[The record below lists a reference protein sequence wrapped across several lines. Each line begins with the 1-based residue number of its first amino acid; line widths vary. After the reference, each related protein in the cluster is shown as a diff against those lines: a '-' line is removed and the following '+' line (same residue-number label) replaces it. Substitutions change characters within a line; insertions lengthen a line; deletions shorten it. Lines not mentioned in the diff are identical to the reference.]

1 MALANLREF
10 LQAIEAAGELVRV
23 SHPVRARLE
32 VAEIADRCMKSPGG
46 GPALLFEHVLL
57 EDGRRSP
64 HPVAINLFGSM
75 RRMCLAL
82 GVEDLETIGGRI
94 SELLEMKVPE
104 GLFGKLAMLP
114 KLAEVGKFPPR
125 VRGGRAPCQEVVLRG
140 DAVNLDDI
148 PFLTTWPGDG
158 GRYITLP
165 MVITRDPAR
174 GIRNVGMYRIQV
186 LGRNTLAMH
195 WQRHKVGAA
204 HWREMAAA
212 GERMP
217 VVIALGGDPA
227 SIYSGSAPLPPTI
240 DEFLFAGFL
249 RRQPVD
255 LTKAVTCDLEVPS
268 EAELVLE
275 GYIDPAEPLALEGPF
290 GDHTGF
296 YSLADYYPKVHVTA
310 VTARRDPI
318 YPATLVGRPPME
330 DYYLGHATERI
341 FLPLLRLTVPEI
353 VDYHMPAPGIFHNLV
368 FVSIDKQYPGQ
379 AYKVMNALWGQGLM
393 SLAKV
398 MVVVDKD
405 VNVRDP
411 DEAWWIA
418 LNNIDPERDVR
429 FTMGPV
435 DVLDHSSRG
444 FTYGSKMGIDG
455 TRKWKEEGFD
465 REWPERI
472 VMDEETK
479 RRVDE
484 MWSKLGITLADG
496 EAAERRFM
504 SRAFRPSACPPVRR
518 RSDLRRRVALRP
530 LRQLRQAAPHPVR
543 AAVRAARRARGLD
556 DRPGDAE
563 TRAPRRDRLF
573 RGAVGGDGLQPDR
586 GSRLRRPEPAH
597 HGAGAAPRR
606 DHARPGVGLGAGGL
620 RHLHARRRCAEPALS
635 SAEPGRARVDPDLQ
649 PEQAIHLVA
658 APLAGPQPGDR
669 AGRRIPRGDG
679 TVERAGLAAPRGGAR
694 GRDLGGRVRHLLRP
708 PRRGLRSSGGP
719 EERRGAAG

>member
-1 MALANLREF
+1 MAPDNLRDF
-10 LQAIEAAGELVRV
+10 IKAIEDAGELVRV
-23 SHPVRARLE
+23 TQPVRARLE
-32 VAEIADRCMKSPGG
+32 IAEIADRCMKSPGG
-46 GPALLFEHVLL
+46 GPALLFEQVLL
-57 EDGRRSP
+57 EDGRPSP

-82 GVEDLETIGGRI
+82 GVDDLESVSGRI
-94 SELLEMKVPE
+94 SELLEMKVPQ
-104 GLFGKLAMLP
+104 GLLGKLAMLP
-114 KLAEVGKFPPR
+114 KLAEVGKFPPTLR
-125 VRGGRAPCQEVVLRG
+125 SGRAPCQEVVLRD

-186 LGRNTLAMH
+186 LGKDTLAMH

-204 HWREMAAA
+204 HWRQMAAA

-249 RRQPVD
+249 RRAPVD
-255 LTKAVTCDLEVPS
+255 LTRAVTCDLEVPS

-275 GYIDPAEPLALEGPF
+275 GYIDPAEPLVIEGPF

-310 VTARRDPI
+310 VTARRSPI

-330 DYYLGHATERI
+330 DFYLGHATERI

-368 FVSIDKQYPGQ
+368 FVAIDKQYPGQ

-398 MVVVDKD
+398 IVVVDRD

-429 FTMGPV
+429 FTMGPM
-435 DVLDHSSRG
+435 DVLDHSSRA
-444 FTYGSKMGIDG
+444 FTYGSKMGIDA
-455 TRKWKEEGFD
+455 TRKWREEGFD
-465 REWPERI
+465 RDWPERI
-472 VMDEETK
+472 QMDEETR

-484 MWSKLGITLADG
+484 MWPRLGIALEHRRNSGT
-496 EAAERRFM
+496 AERRTV
-504 SRAFRPSACPPVRR
+504 PP
-518 RSDLRRRVALRP
+518 P
-530 LRQLRQAAPHPVR
+530 
-543 AAVRAARRARGLD
+543 
-556 DRPGDAE
+556 E
-563 TRAPRRDRLF
+563 NKPR
-573 RGAVGGDGLQPDR
+573 
-586 GSRLRRPEPAH
+586 
-597 HGAGAAPRR
+597 
-606 DHARPGVGLGAGGL
+606 
-620 RHLHARRRCAEPALS
+620 
-635 SAEPGRARVDPDLQ
+635 
-649 PEQAIHLVA
+649 
-658 APLAGPQPGDR
+658 
-669 AGRRIPRGDG
+669 
-679 TVERAGLAAPRGGAR
+679 
-694 GRDLGGRVRHLLRP
+694 
-708 PRRGLRSSGGP
+708 
-719 EERRGAAG
+719 